1 MTPAIDEAALAAP
14 PCGQHAANASV
25 ARCVRCERPVCH
37 VCVFT
42 FGPATYCPDCLI
54 AGPSRAEASGI
65 VSKGVLSIIL
75 AVFGA
80 GITVVLFFVGE
91 TQWFGKEVAMIL
103 SYPWIASTIGGAAL
117 ALMAR
122 DGARGRGSV
131 LPTVGL
137 VANGI
142 LIAIQ
147 LAFSIIGNFTGK

>member
-1 MTPAIDEAALAAP
+1 MTLAIDEAVLVAP

-25 ARCVRCERPVCH
+25 ARCVRCERPLCH

-42 FGPATYCPDCLI
+42 FGSATYCPDCLI
-54 AGPSRAEASGI
+54 AGPSREETSG
-65 VSKGVLSIIL
+65 VLSKGVLSILL

-80 GITVVLFFVGE
+80 GITAVFFVGGA
-91 TQWFGKEVAMIL
+91 QRFGKEVATVL

-117 ALMAR
+117 ALIAR
-122 DGARGRGSV
+122 DGARRRGSV

-142 LIAIQ
+142 LIVIQ
-147 LAFSIIGNFTGK
+147 LVLTIIGFFTGK